1 MDKTRLQRY
10 LLFHTSKKDYDT
22 KAEEQPS
29 SIWEDT
35 YQDHSSSNSDTNN
48 SEVSTV
54 GMSIG
59 ISDKSNYT
67 IIEIS
72 SDPAKYKTL
81 DVEDAANDTPTPLP
95 VTINTD
101 D

>member
-1 MDKTRLQRY
+1 
-10 LLFHTSKKDYDT
+10 
-22 KAEEQPS
+22 
-29 SIWEDT
+29 
-35 YQDHSSSNSDTNN
+35 
-48 SEVSTV
+48 
-54 GMSIG
+54 MSIG
-59 ISDKSNYT
+59 ISDKNNNT

>member
-1 MDKTRLQRY
+1 M
-10 LLFHTSKKDYDT
+10 
-22 KAEEQPS
+22 
-29 SIWEDT
+29 WEDI

-48 SEVSTV
+48 FEVSTL

-59 ISDKSNYT
+59 ISDKSNNT
-67 IIEIS
+67 IIEIP
-72 SDPAKYKTL
+72 SDPAMYKTL

-95 VTINTD
+95 ITINTD